1 MTILGIYIL
10 VSLGFVAIALVE
22 FAIIL
27 FLKRRAEFI
36 NDAPKDLNL
45 NQKKNKKKMKM
56 LKSKVVD
63 SEICKEVR
71 KNNPQLNLAASKAH
85 VIDMVAICV
94 HFVAFLMFNI
104 YYWNWYGSMV

>member
-27 FLKRRAEFI
+27 FLKRRTEFI
-36 NDAPKDLNL
+36 NDAAKDLDL
-45 NQKKNKKKMKM
+45 VQTKNMKKMRM
-56 LKSKVVD
+56 RTSKVV
-63 SEICKEVR
+63 CREVQ
-71 KNNPQLNLAASKAH
+71 KNDPQLNLTALKVH
-85 VIDMVAICV
+85 VSDMVAICV

-104 YYWNWYGSMV
+104 YYWNKYLD